1 MLYGPSYEESDSKEQ
16 LNTTTGFETFKPM
29 NDLTE
34 KIELKNDLEPT
45 TIENNMEEKKYNEVI
60 DSITKP
66 DNDYN
71 DEIRRVEINYS
82 NAPLP
87 IDLPS
92 ENEIYKQN

>member
-1 MLYGPSYEESDSKEQ
+1 MILILPQ
-16 LNTTTGFETFKPM
+16 Q
-29 NDLTE
+29 
-34 KIELKNDLEPT
+34 KIMWK
-45 TIENNMEEKKYNEVI
+45 KKYNEPI
-60 DSITKP
+60 DNITKP

-71 DEIRRVEINYS
+71 DEIRRVESNYS